1 MFYLLNYTR
10 KPVSSILY
18 DARLAYSMHLAISDD
33 GEKFQAL
40 NHNSG
45 VLFVKATENE
55 DGSLN
60 PKSIKNPFIFQL
72 KEEGYGV
79 VAVRTKADGEDDEES
94 RGCVVLFFTK
104 DFLEYEEL
112 GLFHLEEQYV
122 EEVICEFEEECYI
135 VRWKNRD
142 GICSVGQTSDIRKRD
157 LDSVVND
164 DRRDTSEECDITE
177 ECRNRRGCVPQYD

>member
-94 RGCVVLFFTK
+94 RGCVVLFFTN
-104 DFLEYEEL
+104 DFLEYDEL
-112 GLFHLEEQYV
+112 GLFHL
-122 EEVICEFEEECYI
+122 
-135 VRWKNRD
+135 
-142 GICSVGQTSDIRKRD
+142 
-157 LDSVVND
+157 
-164 DRRDTSEECDITE
+164 
-177 ECRNRRGCVPQYD
+177 

>member
-157 LDSVVND
+157 LDSVVMM
-164 DRRDTSEECDITE
+164 TE
-177 ECRNRRGCVPQYD
+177 ETLQKSVILPKNAEK